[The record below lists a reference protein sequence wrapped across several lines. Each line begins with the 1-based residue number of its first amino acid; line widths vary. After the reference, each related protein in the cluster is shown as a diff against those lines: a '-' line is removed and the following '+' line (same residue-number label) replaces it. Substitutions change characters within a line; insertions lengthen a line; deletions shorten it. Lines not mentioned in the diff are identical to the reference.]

1 MCMDECE
8 SIPRLILFPF
18 FLDAT
23 CTAIKTC
30 VYGNCINGSCR

>member
-23 CTAIKTC
+23 CTAKTC
-30 VYGNCINGSCR
+30 GHGNCINGSCR

>member
-23 CTAIKTC
+23 CTKGACGRGTC
-30 VYGNCINGSCR
+30 VNGSCR